1 MKKSILFI
9 LALTL
14 CFSANSQE
22 GWLSYYK
29 VNKGEMQNAKTSIA
43 KKTKKYNLNSTES

>member
-14 CFSANSQE
+14 CFNAYSQE
-22 GWLSYYK
+22 GWVSYYK
-29 VNKGEMQNAKTSIA
+29 VNDGQMQTAKDAIA
-43 KKTKKYNLNSTES
+43 KKN